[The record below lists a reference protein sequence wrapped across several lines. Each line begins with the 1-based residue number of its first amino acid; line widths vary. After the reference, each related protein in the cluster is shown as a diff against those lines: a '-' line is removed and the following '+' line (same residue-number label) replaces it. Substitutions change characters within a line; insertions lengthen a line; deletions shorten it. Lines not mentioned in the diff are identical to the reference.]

1 MSDILERLRI
11 VFDGDDVVAK
21 NIALRQAY
29 DEIEQ
34 LHEKCDKQAT
44 ILRRINPENF
54 PGIYFITGEAGVK
67 DQNGM
72 PETLYVVPSYGVDFS
87 YVYER
92 KALTVGPEW

>member
-1 MSDILERLRI
+1 MTDIIERLHNSTEFYHNDCVLKLEALKEIERLR
-11 VFDGDDVVAK
+11 
-21 NIALRQAY
+21 
-29 DEIEQ
+29 
-34 LHEKCDKQAT
+34 EKCDKQAT